1 MSAREYTT
9 IARRFLRAHPF
20 ASRQVQPTA
29 AIIGRCTPRTL
40 ATGALLCTAGD
51 PGDELFW
58 LLSGSVRVLHASG
71 DELFL
76 IEAPALIGHMALVD
90 GSRRSATCVAATPAQ
105 LAVMDRALYHRTITD
120 ISPEGVALRR
130 ILLSSLSH
138 QLNTTTS
145 MLNEL
150 LTAHAEP
157 LSNEDTEEVVIQIAG
172 ALHGW
177 NLDFTG
183 VDEIEHIED
192 SHR

>member
-1 MSAREYTT
+1 MFTPEYTA

-29 AIIGRCTPRTL
+29 AIIGRCAPRAL
-40 ATGALLCTAGD
+40 ATGERLCTTGD
-51 PGDELFW
+51 SGDELFW
-58 LLSGSVRVLHASG
+58 LLSGSVRVVYANG
-71 DELFL
+71 DELFI

-90 GSRRSATCVAATPAQ
+90 GSRRSATCLAATPAQ
-105 LAVMDRALYHRTITD
+105 LAVMDRSLYRSTITE

-130 ILLSSLSH
+130 ILLSSLSR

-157 LSNEDTEEVVIQIAG
+157 LSNEDTEEVVLQIAG

-183 VDEIEHIED
+183 VDEIEHVEAN
-192 SHR
+192 HR